1 MAIRLAA
8 SSRSG
13 RRGRRSARRTR
24 LSEINVTPFVDV
36 MLVLLIVFMVT
47 APLLTVGV
55 PVDLPRTQ
63 AKQLESETDPL
74 TITIH
79 ADGAVY
85 VQETVVPVENLVAQM
100 RAISHEGYDRR
111 VFIRAD
117 ANSSYG
123 LVADVMARLSSSGF
137 RNLGLV
143 TDTQHGARP
152 PSPPLRERNG

>member
-1 MAIRLAA
+1 MAAGLAGSA
-8 SSRSG
+8 RRG
-13 RRGRRSARRTR
+13 GRGRRSARRGR

-79 ADGAVY
+79 ADGTLY
-85 VQETVVPVENLVAQM
+85 LQETATPKENLVAQL
-100 RAISHEGYDRR
+100 RAISREGYDRR

-117 ANSSYG
+117 TDASYG
-123 LVADVMARLSSSGF
+123 LVADIMARLSSSGF

-143 TDTQHGARP
+143 TDTEHAARP
-152 PSPPLRERNG
+152 NRARGEQGG